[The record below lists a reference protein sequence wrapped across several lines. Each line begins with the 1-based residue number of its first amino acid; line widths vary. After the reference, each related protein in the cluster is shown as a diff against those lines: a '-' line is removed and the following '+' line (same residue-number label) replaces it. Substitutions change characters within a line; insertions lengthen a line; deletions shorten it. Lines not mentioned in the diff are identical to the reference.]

1 MYDYISGK
9 ITHATA
15 TYIVVE
21 ANGVGYQLQVS
32 LQTYSKLKDA
42 QSAKVYAHLSIKEDA
57 HLLFGFADEDERQ
70 LFRNLISVSG
80 VGPGTARVMLSSLST
95 TELQSAITTGNVAVI
110 KKIKGIGDKTAQRI
124 VIDLKDKLGKAGAS
138 APVLL
143 TQGNTIKEE
152 ALSALLTLGF
162 NRNVAEKELNKVMA
176 GGGELQS
183 VEVLL
188 REALKNL

>member
-162 NRNVAEKELNKVMA
+162 NRNVAEKELNKVLA
-176 GGGELQS
+176 GDGEFQS

>member
-15 TYIVVE
+15 TYLVVE

-42 QSAKVYAHLSIKEDA
+42 QSAKVYTHLSIKEDA

-70 LFRNLISVSG
+70 LFRHLISVSG

-110 KKIKGIGDKTAQRI
+110 
-124 VIDLKDKLGKAGAS
+124 
-138 APVLL
+138 
-143 TQGNTIKEE
+143 
-152 ALSALLTLGF
+152 
-162 NRNVAEKELNKVMA
+162 
-176 GGGELQS
+176 
-183 VEVLL
+183 
-188 REALKNL
+188 

>member
-15 TYIVVE
+15 TYLVVE

-32 LQTYSKLKDA
+32 LQTYSKLKDT
-42 QSAKVYAHLSIKEDA
+42 QSAKVYTHLSIKEDA
-57 HLLFGFADEDERQ
+57 HLLFGFVDEDERQ
-70 LFRNLISVSG
+70 LFRHLISVSG

-95 TELQSAITTGNVAVI
+95 SELQSAITTGNVAVI

-124 VIDLKDKLGKAGAS
+124 VIDLKDKLGKAGTS

-162 NRNVAEKELNKVMA
+162 NRNVAEKELNKVLA
-176 GGGELQS
+176 GSGEVQS

>member
-15 TYIVVE
+15 TYLVVE

-42 QSAKVYAHLSIKEDA
+42 QSAKVYTHLSIKEDA
-57 HLLFGFADEDERQ
+57 HLLFGFVDEDERQ
-70 LFRNLISVSG
+70 LFRHLISVSG
-80 VGPGTARVMLSSLST
+80 VVRHCKSYAFIAQYF
-95 TELQSAITTGNVAVI
+95 ELQSAITTGNVAVI

-124 VIDLKDKLGKAGAS
+124 VIDLKDKLGKAGTT

-162 NRNVAEKELNKVMA
+162 NRNVAEKELNKVLA
-176 GGGELQS
+176 GSGEVQS

>member
-15 TYIVVE
+15 TYLVVE

-42 QSAKVYAHLSIKEDA
+42 QSAKVYTHLSIKEDA

-70 LFRNLISVSG
+70 LFRHLISVSG

-95 TELQSAITTGNVAVI
+95 TELQRAITTGNVAVI

-124 VIDLKDKLGKAGAS
+124 VIDLKDKLGKAGTT

-176 GGGELQS
+176 GAGELQS

>member
-15 TYIVVE
+15 TYLVVE

-42 QSAKVYAHLSIKEDA
+42 QSAKVYTHLSIKEDA
-57 HLLFGFADEDERQ
+57 HLLFGFVDEDERQ
-70 LFRNLISVSG
+70 LFRHLISVSG

-95 TELQSAITTGNVAVI
+95 SELQSAITTGNVAVI

-124 VIDLKDKLGKAGAS
+124 VIDLKDKLGKAGTS

-162 NRNVAEKELNKVMA
+162 NRNVAENELNKVLA
-176 GGGELQS
+176 GSGEVQS

>member
-15 TYIVVE
+15 TYLIVE

-42 QSAKVYAHLSIKEDA
+42 QSAKVYTHLSIKEDA
-57 HLLFGFADEDERQ
+57 HLLFGFVDVDERQ
-70 LFRNLISVSG
+70 LFRHLISVSG

-95 TELQSAITTGNVAVI
+95 SELQSAITTGNVAVI

-124 VIDLKDKLGKAGAS
+124 VIDLKDKLGKAGTS

-162 NRNVAEKELNKVMA
+162 NRNVAEKELNKVLA
-176 GGGELQS
+176 GSGEVQS

>member
-15 TYIVVE
+15 TYLVVE

-57 HLLFGFADEDERQ
+57 HLLFGFVDEDERQ
-70 LFRNLISVSG
+70 LFRHLISVSG

-95 TELQSAITTGNVAVI
+95 SELQSAITTGNVAVI

-124 VIDLKDKLGKAGAS
+124 VIDLKDKLGKAGTS

-162 NRNVAEKELNKVMA
+162 NRNVAEKELNKVLA
-176 GGGELQS
+176 GGGEVQS

>member
-15 TYIVVE
+15 TYLVVE

-124 VIDLKDKLGKAGAS
+124 VIDLKDKLGKAGTA

-162 NRNVAEKELNKVMA
+162 NRNVAEKELNKVLA
-176 GGGELQS
+176 GDGEFQS

>member
-42 QSAKVYAHLSIKEDA
+42 QSAKVYTHLSIKEDA

-176 GGGELQS
+176 GSGEFQS

>member
-15 TYIVVE
+15 TYLVVE

-42 QSAKVYAHLSIKEDA
+42 QSAKVYTHLSIKEDA

-95 TELQSAITTGNVAVI
+95 TELQRAITTGNVAVI

-124 VIDLKDKLGKAGAS
+124 VIDLKDKLGKAGTT

>member
-15 TYIVVE
+15 TYLIVE

-42 QSAKVYAHLSIKEDA
+42 QSAKVYTHLSIKEDA
-57 HLLFGFADEDERQ
+57 HLLFGFVDEDERQ
-70 LFRNLISVSG
+70 LFRHLISVSG

-95 TELQSAITTGNVAVI
+95 SELQSAITTGNVAVI

-124 VIDLKDKLGKAGAS
+124 VIDLKDKLGKAGTS

-162 NRNVAEKELNKVMA
+162 NRNVAEKELNKVLA
-176 GGGELQS
+176 GSGEVQS

>member
-15 TYIVVE
+15 TYLVVE

-42 QSAKVYAHLSIKEDA
+42 QSAKVYTHLSIKEDA

-70 LFRNLISVSG
+70 LFRHLISVSG

-95 TELQSAITTGNVAVI
+95 SELQSAITTGNVAVI

-124 VIDLKDKLGKAGAS
+124 VIDLKDKLGKAGTA

-162 NRNVAEKELNKVMA
+162 NRNVAEKELTKVLS
-176 GGGELQS
+176 GSGEVQS

>member
-15 TYIVVE
+15 TYLIVE

-42 QSAKVYAHLSIKEDA
+42 QSAKVYTHLSIKEDA
-57 HLLFGFADEDERQ
+57 HLLFGFVDEDERQ
-70 LFRNLISVSG
+70 LFRHLISVSG

-95 TELQSAITTGNVAVI
+95 SELQSAITTGNVAVI

-124 VIDLKDKLGKAGAS
+124 VIDLKDKLGKAGTS

>member
-32 LQTYSKLKDA
+32 LQTYSKLKDT
-42 QSAKVYAHLSIKEDA
+42 QSAKVYTHLSIKEDA

-95 TELQSAITTGNVAVI
+95 TELQRAITTGNVAVI

-124 VIDLKDKLGKAGAS
+124 VIDLKDKLGKAGTT

>member
-110 KKIKGIGDKTAQRI
+110 KKIKGIGDKTTQRI

-176 GGGELQS
+176 GGGEFQS

>member
-176 GGGELQS
+176 GGGEFQS

>member
-15 TYIVVE
+15 TYLIVE

-42 QSAKVYAHLSIKEDA
+42 QSAKVYTHLSIKEDA
-57 HLLFGFADEDERQ
+57 HLLFGFVDEDERQ
-70 LFRNLISVSG
+70 LFRHLISVSG

-95 TELQSAITTGNVAVI
+95 SELQSAITTGNVAVI

-124 VIDLKDKLGKAGAS
+124 VIDLKDKLGKAGTS

-162 NRNVAEKELNKVMA
+162 NRNVAEKELNKVLA
-176 GGGELQS
+176 GGGEVQS

>member
-15 TYIVVE
+15 TYLVVE

-42 QSAKVYAHLSIKEDA
+42 QSAKVYTHLSIKEDA
-57 HLLFGFADEDERQ
+57 HLFFGFADEDERQ
-70 LFRNLISVSG
+70 LFRHLISVSG

-95 TELQSAITTGNVAVI
+95 TELQRAITTGNVAVI

-124 VIDLKDKLGKAGAS
+124 VIDLKDKLGKAGTT

>member
-32 LQTYSKLKDA
+32 LQTYSKLKDT
-42 QSAKVYAHLSIKEDA
+42 QSAKVYTHLSIKEDA

-176 GGGELQS
+176 GGGEFQS

>member
-15 TYIVVE
+15 TYLVVE

-42 QSAKVYAHLSIKEDA
+42 QSAKVYTHLSIKEDA

-70 LFRNLISVSG
+70 LFRHLISVSG

-95 TELQSAITTGNVAVI
+95 SELQSAITTGNVAVI

-124 VIDLKDKLGKAGAS
+124 VIDLKDKLGKAGTT

-162 NRNVAEKELNKVMA
+162 NRNVAEKELTKVLS
-176 GGGELQS
+176 GSGEVQS

>member
-1 MYDYISGK
+1 MKTVLHKAASRGHANHGWLESYHTFSFANYYNPQRIHFGALRVLNDDKVSAGMGFGKHPHDNMEIISIPLSGELE
-9 ITHATA
+9 H
-15 TYIVVE
+15 
-21 ANGVGYQLQVS
+21 
-32 LQTYSKLKDA
+32 KD
-42 QSAKVYAHLSIKEDA
+42 S
-57 HLLFGFADEDERQ
+57 
-70 LFRNLISVSG
+70 
-80 VGPGTARVMLSSLST
+80 M
-95 TELQSAITTGNVAVI
+95 GNVAVI

-124 VIDLKDKLGKAGAS
+124 VIDLKDKLGKAGTT

>member
-1 MYDYISGK
+1 
-9 ITHATA
+9 
-15 TYIVVE
+15 
-21 ANGVGYQLQVS
+21 
-32 LQTYSKLKDA
+32 
-42 QSAKVYAHLSIKEDA
+42 
-57 HLLFGFADEDERQ
+57 
-70 LFRNLISVSG
+70 
-80 VGPGTARVMLSSLST
+80 MLSSLST

-176 GGGELQS
+176 GGGEFQS

>member
-15 TYIVVE
+15 TYLVVE

-42 QSAKVYAHLSIKEDA
+42 QSAKVYTHLSIKEDA

-70 LFRNLISVSG
+70 LFRHLISVSG

-124 VIDLKDKLGKAGAS
+124 VIDLKDKLGKVGTA

-143 TQGNTIKEE
+143 TQGNTIKDE

-162 NRNVAEKELNKVMA
+162 NRNVAEKELNKVL
-176 GGGELQS
+176 GGSGEVQS

>member
-15 TYIVVE
+15 TYLVVE

-42 QSAKVYAHLSIKEDA
+42 QSAKVYTHLSIKEDA

-70 LFRNLISVSG
+70 LFRHLISVSG

-95 TELQSAITTGNVAVI
+95 TELQRAITTGNVAVI

-124 VIDLKDKLGKAGAS
+124 VIDLKDKLGKAGTT

-176 GGGELQS
+176 GGGEFQS

>member
-15 TYIVVE
+15 TYLVVE

-42 QSAKVYAHLSIKEDA
+42 QSAKVYTHLSIKEDA

-70 LFRNLISVSG
+70 LFRHLISVSG

-95 TELQSAITTGNVAVI
+95 TELHRAITTGNVAVI

>member
-15 TYIVVE
+15 TYLVVE

-42 QSAKVYAHLSIKEDA
+42 QSAKVYTHLSIKEDA
-57 HLLFGFADEDERQ
+57 HLLFGFVDEDERQ
-70 LFRNLISVSG
+70 LFRHLISVSG

-95 TELQSAITTGNVAVI
+95 SELQSAITTGNVAVI

-124 VIDLKDKLGKAGAS
+124 VIDLKDKLGKAGTS

-162 NRNVAEKELNKVMA
+162 NRNVAEKELNKVLA
-176 GGGELQS
+176 GGGEVQS

>member
-15 TYIVVE
+15 TYLVVE

-42 QSAKVYAHLSIKEDA
+42 QSAKVYTHLSIKEDA

-70 LFRNLISVSG
+70 LFRHLISVSG

-95 TELQSAITTGNVAVI
+95 TELQRAITTGNVAVI

-124 VIDLKDKLGKAGAS
+124 VIDLKDKLGKAGTT

>member
-15 TYIVVE
+15 TYLVVE

-42 QSAKVYAHLSIKEDA
+42 QSAKVYTHLSIKEDA

-70 LFRNLISVSG
+70 LFRHLISVSG

-124 VIDLKDKLGKAGAS
+124 VIDLKDKLGKAGTT